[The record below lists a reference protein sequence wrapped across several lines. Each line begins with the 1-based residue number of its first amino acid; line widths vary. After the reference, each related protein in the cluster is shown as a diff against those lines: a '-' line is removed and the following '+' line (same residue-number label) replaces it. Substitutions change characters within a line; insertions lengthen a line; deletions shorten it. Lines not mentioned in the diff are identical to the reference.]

1 MYSKT
6 GEMSAGYVRFLF
18 SLGMLCMAAAI
29 VLNRFVDGYAMSAFF
44 QGMCTGIAIV
54 VLPFSLYKM
63 RGRIRS

>member
-18 SLGMLCMAAAI
+18 SVGVLCSAVAI
-29 VLNRFVDGYAMSAFF
+29 ILNRFVASGGGSDFF

-54 VLPFSLYKM
+54 VLPFSLFKM
-63 RGRIRS
+63 RAQRAK